1 MLKKSEFQIILK
13 NIKDKL
19 VFFISLNVLVL
30 ISFFFFYENT
40 KTIKNEFIPI
50 KLVTDDFPTVTDMMF
65 NLKFYIE
72 FVTDYELDV
81 ANRTFTSSA
90 NKTLS
95 KNEIYEYLDEY
106 MDNYHNSVL
115 SLKESISDNEL
126 QAQVTNSIDFY
137 FQKIKLFDR
146 VYKLGDI
153 YSKYKYEPIN
163 YLTIIFSLII
173 FFNFFLYLIIL
184 TIDYVKKNK

>member
-1 MLKKSEFQIILK
+1 MVKKSEFQIIIK
-13 NIKDKL
+13 NIRDKL

-30 ISFFFFYENT
+30 ISFFYFYENT

-50 KLVTDDFPTVTDMMF
+50 KLVTDDFPTVTDMMY
-65 NLKFYIE
+65 NIKFYIE

-81 ANRTFTSSA
+81 ANRTFTSST
-90 NKTLS
+90 NKALS

-106 MDNYHNSVL
+106 MDNYHNSVI

>member
-1 MLKKSEFQIILK
+1 MVKKSEFQIIIK
-13 NIKDKL
+13 NIRDKL

-30 ISFFFFYENT
+30 ISFFYFYENT

-50 KLVTDDFPTVTDMMF
+50 KLVTDDFPTVTDMMY
-65 NLKFYIE
+65 NIKFYIE

-90 NKTLS
+90 NKALS

-106 MDNYHNSVL
+106 MDNYHNSVI

>member
-1 MLKKSEFQIILK
+1 MVKKSEFQIILK

-30 ISFFFFYENT
+30 ISFFYFYENT

-50 KLVTDDFPTVTDMMF
+50 KLVTDDFPTVTDMMY
-65 NLKFYIE
+65 NIKFYIE

-106 MDNYHNSVL
+106 MDNYHNSVI
-115 SLKESISDNEL
+115 SLKESIRDNEL
-126 QAQVTNSIDFY
+126 QAQVSNSIDFY

-163 YLTIIFSLII
+163 YLTIIFSLIL
-173 FFNFFLYLIIL
+173 FFNFFLYIIIL

>member
-1 MLKKSEFQIILK
+1 MVKKSEFQIIFK

-126 QAQVTNSIDFY
+126 QAQVTNSIEFY

>member
-126 QAQVTNSIDFY
+126 QAQVTNSIEFY

>member
-1 MLKKSEFQIILK
+1 MVKKSEFQIILK

-50 KLVTDDFPTVTDMMF
+50 KLVTDDFPTVTDMMYNF
-65 NLKFYIE
+65 KFYIE

-81 ANRTFTSSA
+81 ANRTFTSSV

-106 MDNYHNSVL
+106 MDNYHNSVI
-115 SLKESISDNEL
+115 SLKESIRDNEL

-163 YLTIIFSLII
+163 YLTIIFSLIL
-173 FFNFFLYLIIL
+173 FFNFLLYLIIL

>member
-1 MLKKSEFQIILK
+1 MVKKSEFQIIIK
-13 NIKDKL
+13 NIRDKL
-19 VFFISLNVLVL
+19 VFFILLNVLVL
-30 ISFFFFYENT
+30 ISFFYFYENT

-50 KLVTDDFPTVTDMMF
+50 KLVTDDFPTVTDMMY
-65 NLKFYIE
+65 NIKFYIE

-90 NKTLS
+90 NKALS

-106 MDNYHNSVL
+106 MDNYHNSVI